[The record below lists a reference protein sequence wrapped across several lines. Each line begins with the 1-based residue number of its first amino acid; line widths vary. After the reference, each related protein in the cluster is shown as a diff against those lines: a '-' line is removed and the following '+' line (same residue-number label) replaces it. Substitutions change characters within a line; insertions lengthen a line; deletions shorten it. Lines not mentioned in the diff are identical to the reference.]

1 MKNNFIIAVA
11 AVIVL
16 SICMC
21 TNVSNKNTE
30 AETPKNSF
38 EGNYDWEQHMVIA
51 DRKRDAAGLLLPLQS
66 YEETILRGISFLLE
80 DHLNWFKGPGESLL
94 DEKGETQM
102 PWVYYSNIQ
111 HNGAPFPNSIDRFVS
126 YPAFHHSLMIVTF
139 IKYWEYSGDKQALAE
154 AIKLADWN
162 IAHSTPDNWAYGNMP
177 YSTFEEKKPGG
188 FRDKG
193 GIMPDKGGIMALAY
207 IELYKASEEPRF
219 LQAAEAIAQ
228 TLVRNQRADGTWP
241 FRVDPETEGV
251 VEEYTSSV
259 IYAIRLF
266 EALDE
271 INQNQKYGANRDR
284 TWEWLINGPIR
295 TKEFRGFY
303 EDIPESTE
311 GRTNYDCLDVIRY
324 LLDNQTESNGYLE
337 MALELNVWVEEVF
350 KDPIEGFEPAEGIRE
365 QLQCNVVMG
374 IHSLN
379 WASMLKVLA
388 EASGDEKMKKRAMQT
403 ANYVTYY
410 LQPDRRIVV
419 GFEYNQ
425 WWYSCHI
432 GVIYYLF
439 DFVQASM

>member
-1 MKNNFIIAVA
+1 MKSNFIRVLVA
-11 AVIVL
+11 IIVL
-16 SICMC
+16 STTMC
-21 TNVSNKNTE
+21 TSVADKNKE
-30 AETPKNSF
+30 DVTPKYER
-38 EGNYDWEQHMVIA
+38 EGNYDWKENMTIA
-51 DRKRDAAGLLLPLQS
+51 ERKRDAAGLLLPLQS
-66 YEETILRGISFLLE
+66 YEETILRGMSFLLE
-80 DHLNWFKGPGESLL
+80 DHLKWFRGSADNLI
-94 DEKGETQM
+94 DEKGDTQM

-126 YPAFHHSLMIVTF
+126 YPAFHHSLMIATF

-188 FRDKG
+188 FRDKS

-207 IELYKASEEPRF
+207 VELYKASEEPRF

-241 FRVDPETEGV
+241 FRVDPETEEV

-266 EALDE
+266 EVLDE
-271 INQNQKYGANRDR
+271 INQNHKYRANRYR
-284 TWEWLINGPIR
+284 TWEWLINGPIK

-303 EDIPESTE
+303 EDILESTE
-311 GRTNYDCLDVIRY
+311 GRTNYDCLDVIRH
-324 LLDNQTESNGYLE
+324 LLANRTDNNGYLE
-337 MALELNVWVEEVF
+337 MALELNAWVEEVF

-388 EASGDEKMKKRAMQT
+388 EASGDAEMMERAMQT

-410 LQPDRRIVV
+410 LQPDKRIVV

-439 DFVQASM
+439 DFV